1 MMRLLKATYNHARE
15 AHRGLP
21 ADLPTSGVAWNKEQR
36 ADRAIPFDKF
46 PVWAAQVAAIEIPIR
61 RAFHRLCVFTG
72 CRPGEL
78 ARARWEDVDCK
89 KRTFTIRGSKTK
101 IPGSKTK
108 KSIVIPMSAAIA
120 RELKGARDAHEI
132 FDANSPW
139 VFPAVSAHGHLGHWH
154 DPGLQWAG
162 NSGRHSHR
170 TISADL
176 GIDPLSARLL
186 LGHSVRDVSEGYVT
200 TALLTGSSLRGAQ
213 RRISRRILELV
224 AGR

>member
-1 MMRLLKATYNHARE
+1 MRARRT
-15 AHRGLP
+15 AACRPICPRAALPGTRSSARTGLSRS
-21 ADLPTSGVAWNKEQR
+21 TNSRSGPPRWRRSQN
-36 ADRAIPFDKF
+36 
-46 PVWAAQVAAIEIPIR
+46 PIR

-89 KRTFTIRGSKTK
+89 KRTLTIRGSAK
-101 IPGSKTK
+101 IGKTK
-108 KSIVIPMSAAIA
+108 KNIVDADVGCHRPGV
-120 RELKGARDAHEI
+120 KGARDAHKI

-213 RRISRRILELV
+213 RRISRRILELM